1 MHPTWRNGTATLVI
15 FVFGPIQ
22 EQEMRAV
29 YLFLTIATLWACTA
43 SAGDKPCYP
52 TKSAKLPVITGM
64 TYHRA
69 RQTLLL
75 AGWQPRRTK
84 AYTGT
89 DQDPDISHGNG
100 KLFWNRGYIE
110 VEACAG
116 TGVGTCS
123 FLFEDVYGNRL
134 RVITEGEELPK
145 LKAHAVVVGYRFVCE
160 EQ

>member
-1 MHPTWRNGTATLVI
+1 
-15 FVFGPIQ
+15 
-22 EQEMRAV
+22 MRAAC
-29 YLFLTIATLWACTA
+29 LFLTIAILWACTA
-43 SAGDKPCYP
+43 SAGEKPCYP
-52 TKSAKLPVITGM
+52 TKHAKVPVITGM

-69 RQTLLL
+69 RQMLLS

-89 DQDPDISHGNG
+89 DQDPDISCGNG
-100 KLFWNRGYIE
+100 RLFWNRGFTE

-116 TGVGTCS
+116 TGVGACS

-134 RVITEGEELPK
+134 RLTTEGEELAQPRT
-145 LKAHAVVVGYRFVCE
+145 HAVVVGYRFVCG